1 MTDSNGN
8 AYIEACLRSINE
20 RTETIKRL
28 EDRVATLKQ
37 ETEELREIII
47 TKHEQ
52 IAYLEGQS
60 EISETRAG
68 LYEEVHTKLIVTNQ
82 RLEARNARLLEA
94 LKRLL
99 ANIRCECSQFIGGLP
114 PKFGGGRKCD
124 YCNARE
130 AIVEEKE
137 QSK

>member
-1 MTDSNGN
+1 MSKALEALLDYRQLDAAGVVVEASRQ
-8 AYIEACLRSINE
+8 AIHEVAAEIE
-20 RTETIKRL
+20 
-28 EDRVATLKQ
+28 
-37 ETEELREIII
+37 
-47 TKHEQ
+47 
-52 IAYLEGQS
+52 
-60 EISETRAG
+60 
-68 LYEEVHTKLIVTNQ
+68 

-130 AIVEEKE
+130 AIAEEKE